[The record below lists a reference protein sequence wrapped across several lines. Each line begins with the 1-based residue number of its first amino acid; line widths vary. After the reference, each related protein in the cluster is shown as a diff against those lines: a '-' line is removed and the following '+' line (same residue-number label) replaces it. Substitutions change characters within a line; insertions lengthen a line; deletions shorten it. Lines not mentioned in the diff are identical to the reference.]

1 MIIKSFLIE
10 KDLSLTGNYNLL
22 LFYGENIGLKD
33 EFKSRLKKKYS
44 SFEQITFTQ
53 DEIIKNE
60 KLLYEQISNV
70 SMFNDS
76 KLIII
81 NEVSDKLFAKIDV
94 LLEKLPDHIL
104 LILFAHNL
112 EKKSKIRSF
121 LEKDKKGG
129 VVPCY
134 QDNHRTLS
142 EYVRDKLKDYSGISQ
157 DIINLLISNSGL
169 DRKVLFNEIEKIK
182 SLFQDKKVDEEKILN
197 LLNEENNLNFEDLRD
212 SCLEGNAEKLNKN
225 LGSIPI
231 NSENIYFYLN
241 NLNQRI
247 QKLSILIKQNE
258 KDKNI
263 AYALDN
269 LKPKVFWKDKP
280 MMLRQVKK
288 WDYLKLEK
296 VKDII
301 LDTEINMKTKMNTHN
316 PIILKNLLVRIF
328 NIANSTS

>member
-10 KDLSLTGNYNLL
+10 KDLSLTDNYNLL

-33 EFKSRLKKKYS
+33 EIKSKLRKKHS
-44 SFEQITFTQ
+44 SFEQITFVQ

-60 KLLYEQISNV
+60 KLLYEQINNV

-81 NEVSDKLFAKIDV
+81 NEVSDKLFPKIEI
-94 LLEKLPDHIL
+94 LLEKLPNHIL
-104 LILFAHNL
+104 LILFAQNL
-112 EKKSKIRSF
+112 EKKSKIRSY

-129 VVPCY
+129 IVPCY
-134 QDNHRTLS
+134 QDNQRTLS

-182 SLFQDKKVDEEKILN
+182 SLFQDKKINEEKILN
-197 LLNEENNLNFEDLRD
+197 LLNEENNLNFENLRD

-225 LGSIPI
+225 LGSISI
-231 NSENIYFYLN
+231 NSENIYLYLN
-241 NLNQRI
+241 NLNQRV
-247 QKLSILIKQNE
+247 QKLSMLIKQNE

-280 MMLRQVKK
+280 VMLRQIKR

-328 NIANSTS
+328 NIANSAS

>member
-10 KDLSLTGNYNLL
+10 KDLSLIGNYNLL

-33 EFKSRLKKKYS
+33 EFKSKLKKKHS
-44 SFEQITFTQ
+44 SFEQITFVQ

-60 KLLYEQISNV
+60 KLLYEQINNV

-81 NEVSDKLFAKIDV
+81 NEVSDKLFPKIEV
-94 LLEKLPDHIL
+94 LLEKLPNHIL
-104 LILFAHNL
+104 LILFAQNL
-112 EKKSKIRSF
+112 EKKSKIRSY

-134 QDNHRTLS
+134 QDNQRTLS

-157 DIINLLISNSGL
+157 DIVNLLISNSGL

-182 SLFQDKKVDEEKILN
+182 SLFQDKIINEEKILN

-225 LGSIPI
+225 LGSISI
-231 NSENIYFYLN
+231 NSENIYLYLN
-241 NLNQRI
+241 NLNQRV
-247 QKLSILIKQNE
+247 QKLSMLIKQNE

-263 AYALDN
+263 VFALDN

-280 MMLRQVKK
+280 VMLRQIKR

-316 PIILKNLLVRIF
+316 PTILKNLLVRIF

>member
-10 KDLSLTGNYNLL
+10 KDLSLTDKYKLL

-60 KLLYEQISNV
+60 KLLYEQINNV

-81 NEVSDKLFAKIDV
+81 NEISDKLFPKIEV
-94 LLEKLPDHIL
+94 LLEKLPNHIL

-112 EKKSKIRSF
+112 EKKSKLRSF

-129 VVPCY
+129 VIPCY

-157 DIINLLISNSGL
+157 DLINLLINNSGL
-169 DRKVLFNEIEKIK
+169 DRKFYLMKSKKLNHYFKIK
-182 SLFQDKKVDEEKILN
+182 
-197 LLNEENNLNFEDLRD
+197 R
-212 SCLEGNAEKLNKN
+212 
-225 LGSIPI
+225 
-231 NSENIYFYLN
+231 
-241 NLNQRI
+241 
-247 QKLSILIKQNE
+247 LIR
-258 KDKNI
+258 KD
-263 AYALDN
+263 A
-269 LKPKVFWKDKP
+269 
-280 MMLRQVKK
+280 
-288 WDYLKLEK
+288 
-296 VKDII
+296 
-301 LDTEINMKTKMNTHN
+301 
-316 PIILKNLLVRIF
+316 
-328 NIANSTS
+328 

>member
-10 KDLSLTGNYNLL
+10 KDLSLTDKYKLL

-44 SFEQITFTQ
+44 SFEQITFTT

-60 KLLYEQISNV
+60 KLLYEQINNV

-81 NEVSDKLFAKIDV
+81 NEVSDKLFPKIEV
-94 LLEKLPDHIL
+94 LLEKLPNHIL
-104 LILFAHNL
+104 LILFAQNL
-112 EKKSKIRSF
+112 EKKSKIRSY

-129 VVPCY
+129 IVPCY
-134 QDNHRTLS
+134 QDNQRTLS

-157 DIINLLISNSGL
+157 NIINLLISNSGL

-182 SLFQDKKVDEEKILN
+182 SLFQDNKINEEKILN
-197 LLNEENNLNFEDLRD
+197 LINEENNLNFEDLRD
-212 SCLEGNAEKLNKN
+212 SCFEGNAEKLNKN
-225 LGSIPI
+225 LGSIAI
-231 NSENIYFYLN
+231 NSENIYLYLN
-241 NLNQRI
+241 NLNQRVH
-247 QKLSILIKQNE
+247 KLSMLIKQNE

-269 LKPKVFWKDKP
+269 LKPKIFWKDKP

-288 WDYLKLEK
+288 WDYPRLEK

-301 LDTEINMKTKMNTHN
+301 LDAEVNMKTKMNAHN

>member
-10 KDLSLTGNYNLL
+10 KDLSLAKNYNLL

-33 EFKSRLKKKYS
+33 EFKNNFKKKYS
-44 SFEQITFTQ
+44 SYEHITFSQ

-60 KLLYEQISNV
+60 KLLYEQINNV

-76 KLIII
+76 KLIVIT
-81 NEVSDKLFAKIDV
+81 EVSDKLFTKINV
-94 LLEKLPDHIL
+94 LLEKLPNHIL
-104 LILFAHNL
+104 LILFAQNL
-112 EKKSKIRSF
+112 EKRSKIRSF
-121 LEKDKKGG
+121 FEKDKKAV

-142 EYVRDKLKDYSGISQ
+142 EYTRAKLRDYSGISQ

-169 DRKVLFNEIEKIK
+169 DRKVLFYEIEKIK
-182 SLFQDKKVDEEKILN
+182 SLFQDKKINEEIMRK
-197 LLNEENNLNFEDLRD
+197 LLNEENNLNFDDVRD
-212 SCLEGNAEKLNKN
+212 SCLEGNAEKLNKS
-225 LGSIPI
+225 LGTFLIS
-231 NSENIYFYLN
+231 SENIYLYLN
-241 NLNQRI
+241 SLNQRV
-247 QKLSILIKQNE
+247 QKLSALIKQNQ

-263 AYALDN
+263 VQALDSM
-269 LKPKVFWKDKP
+269 KPKVFWKEKT

-288 WDYLKLEK
+288 WDYSKLEK

-301 LDTEINMKTKMNTHN
+301 LDTEINMKTKMSTHN
-316 PIILKNLLVRIF
+316 TIILKNLLVRIF